1 MSKINTKHVLSI
13 VMFLVVIAICIV
25 SARDYLR
32 IQQALPYVPSA
43 GLSEVKMLSDYFPGL
58 KNTPGDTEI
67 YVFQGEKEGGKALVL
82 GGTHAIEVGAQMA
95 AVVLLENSMVREGTL
110 FVIPRTNAS
119 AFTHNDSQEGHP
131 DTVTYMT
138 DSGQVREFRY
148 GSRATNPVHQWPDP
162 DVYINYMGQQLS
174 GSETRNLNR
183 CYPGK
188 PDGTLTEKICYGI
201 VELIKQEKIDVTIDL
216 HEASPEYPV
225 INAIVAH
232 EKSMGLAS
240 TVALEMQLSGIQISL
255 EPSPQNF
262 RGLTHR
268 ELGDHTDTLPLLMES
283 PNPSQGRIRGRTDEA
298 LVKSGISDL
307 YVQAGKIGMLY
318 IPYDESGWPLET
330 RAGRHIEGLKNIF
343 TFYTQMYAK
352 PIVVENLP
360 GLKELQENGL
370 GHYFN
375 DLIQKNEL

>member
-1 MSKINTKHVLSI
+1 MDMLKKQHLVSLLMLV
-13 VMFLVVIAICIV
+13 LVVAICVV
-25 SARDYLR
+25 SAQDYAR
-32 IQQALPYVPSA
+32 IREPLPYAPGA
-43 GLSEVKMLSDYFPGL
+43 GLSEIKMLSDYFPDL
-58 KNTPGDTEI
+58 KGTPGDTEI
-67 YVFQGEKEGGKALVL
+67 YVLRGEKEGGKALVL
-82 GGTHAIEVGAQMA
+82 GGTHAIEIGAQMA
-95 AVVLLENSMVREGTL
+95 SVVLLENAVVQEGAL
-110 FVIPRTNAS
+110 FIIPRTNAS

-131 DTVTYMT
+131 DTVLFTT
-138 DSGQVREFRY
+138 DSGQDRLFRY
-148 GSRATNPVHQWPDP
+148 GSRATNPIHQWPDP

-201 VELIKQEKIDVTIDL
+201 VELIKQEQIDVTVDL

-240 TVALEMQLSGIQISL
+240 AVALEMQLSGIPISL
-255 EPSPQNF
+255 EPSPKNF

-283 PNPSQGRIRGRTDEA
+283 PNPSQGRIRGRTDDA
-298 LVKSGISDL
+298 LIKKGLSDL

-318 IPYDESGWPLET
+318 IPYDDSGWPLET
-330 RAGRHIEGLKNIF
+330 RAGRHMEGLKHIF
-343 TFYTQMYAK
+343 TQYTQMYGK
-352 PIVVENLP
+352 PLVVDNLP
-360 GLKELQENGL
+360 SLQELEEHGI
-370 GHYFN
+370 GHYLN
-375 DLIQKNEL
+375 DLS